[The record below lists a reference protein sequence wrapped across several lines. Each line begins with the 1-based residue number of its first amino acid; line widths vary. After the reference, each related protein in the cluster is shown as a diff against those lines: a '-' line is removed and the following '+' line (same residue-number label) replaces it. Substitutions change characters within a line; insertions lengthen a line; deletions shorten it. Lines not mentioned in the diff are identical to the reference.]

1 MIYRNVLSIVNR
13 ENRELIQSIDRRKI
27 LELQERNINQ
37 DESYSRDVSV
47 L

>member
-13 ENRELIQSIDRRKI
+13 ENRELIQSIERRKI

>member
-27 LELQERNINQ
+27 LELQERNSNQ